1 MTKAR
6 IEIRDSKRTIE
17 GKAVQAY
24 RVVSVGGN
32 GEIMQTSEVLND
44 KKAVLTHLKAMQKLW
59 AYHPEVKSFAT
70 YPALVNDKTKEG
82 YFAKKGMVVS

>member
-1 MTKAR
+1 
-6 IEIRDSKRTIE
+6 
-17 GKAVQAY
+17 
-24 RVVSVGGN
+24 
-32 GEIMQTSEVLND
+32 MQTSEVLND